1 MKRQSIADAA
11 ARMSAPGL
19 PELPSQ
25 GSHEAVSLVVRGGE
39 LIAIVPN
46 GTGDDQVEGRAT
58 VLRGCLR
65 LEDERVLTFQVP
77 VGLGSTSF
85 EDLSATLHPDDAD
98 TDEASE
104 AASSA
109 LTARDIMAREIVTVG
124 SDMLVED
131 AAKLLAYHNISGM
144 PVEDPDGKV
153 VGIVSEADVIGHI
166 GAIVSDVMTEDV
178 ISVGEEATVEEIAT
192 LLAKH
197 RIKRVPVMTNGAIR
211 GMVSRSDIVRA
222 IADRS

>member
-11 ARMSAPGL
+11 ARMPAPGL
-19 PELPSQ
+19 PDLPSADGQ
-25 GSHEAVSLVVRGGE
+25 EAVCLVVRGGD
-39 LIAIVPN
+39 LIAVVPRN
-46 GTGDDQVEGRAT
+46 TPDEQIEGGAVMVRGT
-58 VLRGCLR
+58 LR

-77 VGLGSTSF
+77 AGPGTTSFVDLSTS
-85 EDLSATLHPDDAD
+85 LHPDHAG
-98 TDEASE
+98 A
-104 AASSA
+104 AASPTTA
-109 LTARDIMAREIVTVG
+109 LTARDIMSREIVTVG

-166 GAIVSDVMTEDV
+166 GAIVADVMTEDV

-192 LLAKH
+192 LLARH
-197 RIKRVPVMTNGAIR
+197 RIKRVPVMQNGELR

-222 IADRS
+222 IATRS

>member
-11 ARMSAPGL
+11 ARLSAAGL
-19 PELPSQ
+19 PDLPSGGGQ
-25 GSHEAVSLVVRGGE
+25 EAVSLVVRGGE
-39 LIAIVPN
+39 LIAIVPS
-46 GTGDDQVEGRAT
+46 GTDDSQVEMNAT

-77 VGLGSTSF
+77 VGRGSTSF
-85 EDLSATLHPDDAD
+85 EDLHASLHPDTA
-98 TDEASE
+98 EAS
-104 AASSA
+104 APVGGV
-109 LTARDIMAREIVTVG
+109 LKARDIMAREIVTVG

-144 PVEDPDGKV
+144 PVEDPDGKI

-166 GAIVSDVMTEDV
+166 GAIVSDVMSENV

-192 LLAKH
+192 LLATH
-197 RIKRVPVMTNGAIR
+197 RIKRVPVMANGSVR

-222 IADRS
+222 IATRT

>member
-11 ARMSAPGL
+11 ARMPAPGL
-19 PELPSQ
+19 PDLPSSDGQ
-25 GSHEAVSLVVRGGE
+25 EAVCLAVRGGD
-39 LIAIVPN
+39 LIAVVPRN
-46 GTGDDQVEGRAT
+46 TSDDQIEARA
-58 VLRGCLR
+58 VLVRGTLR

-77 VGLGSTSF
+77 VGPETTTF
-85 EDLSATLHPDDAD
+85 VDLSASLHPDQAGA
-98 TDEASE
+98 TASPTT
-104 AASSA
+104 A
-109 LTARDIMAREIVTVG
+109 LRARDIMSREIVTVG

-166 GAIVSDVMTEDV
+166 GAIVQDVMTEDV
-178 ISVGEEATVEEIAT
+178 ISVGEAATVEQIAT
-192 LLAKH
+192 LLAEH
-197 RIKRVPVMTNGAIR
+197 RIKRVPVMENGQIR

-222 IADRS
+222 IARA

>member
-1 MKRQSIADAA
+1 MKRQSIAEAA
-11 ARMSAPGL
+11 ARISAPGL
-19 PELPSQ
+19 PDLPSADGQ
-25 GSHEAVSLVVRGGE
+25 EAVSLVVRGGE
-39 LIAIVPN
+39 LIAVVPRDTED
-46 GTGDDQVEGRAT
+46 GQVEARALVVRGR
-58 VLRGCLR
+58 LR

-77 VGLGSTSF
+77 VGAGSTSF
-85 EDLSATLHPDDAD
+85 EDLRASLHLERAEAT
-98 TDEASE
+98 
-104 AASSA
+104 AATAGA
-109 LTARDIMAREIVTVG
+109 LKARDIMAREIVTVA

-166 GAIVSDVMTEDV
+166 GAIVSDVMTEHV

-192 LLAKH
+192 LLAEH
-197 RIKRVPVMTNGAIR
+197 RIKRVPVMTDGTVR

-222 IADRS
+222 IARA

>member
-19 PELPSQ
+19 PALPSSE
-25 GSHEAVSLVVRGGE
+25 GHEAVSLVVRGGE
-39 LIAIVPN
+39 LIAIVPH
-46 GTGDDQVEGRAT
+46 GTGDGQVEGSAT

-77 VGLGSTSF
+77 VGPGSTSF
-85 EDLSATLHPDDAD
+85 EDLSADLHPDHA
-98 TDEASE
+98 E
-104 AASSA
+104 AAA
-109 LTARDIMAREIVTVG
+109 TTDAVLKARDIMAREIVTVG

-192 LLAKH
+192 LLARH
-197 RIKRVPVMTNGAIR
+197 RIKRVPVMANGAIR

-222 IADRS
+222 IAAQS

>member
-1 MKRQSIADAA
+1 MKRQSITDAA
-11 ARMSAPGL
+11 ARLAAPGL
-19 PELPSQ
+19 PDLPSDDGQ
-25 GSHEAVSLVVRGGE
+25 EAVSLVVRGGE
-39 LIAIVPN
+39 LIAIVPRD
-46 GTGDDQVEGRAT
+46 TADDQVEARAL
-58 VLRGCLR
+58 VVRGYLR

-77 VGLGSTSF
+77 VGAGTTSF
-85 EDLSATLHPDDAD
+85 EDLSASLRP
-98 TDEASE
+98 E
-104 AASSA
+104 AAEAAPPARTA

-166 GAIVSDVMTEDV
+166 GAIVADVMTEDV
-178 ISVGEEATVEEIAT
+178 ISVGEDATVEEIAT

-197 RIKRVPVMTNGAIR
+197 RIKRVPVMSNGAIR

-222 IADRS
+222 IAAGS

>member
-1 MKRQSIADAA
+1 MKRLSIAEAA

-19 PELPSQ
+19 PDLPSAD
-25 GSHEAVSLVVRGGE
+25 SHEAVSLVVRGGE
-39 LIAIVPN
+39 LIAIVPR
-46 GTGDDQVEGRAT
+46 GTDDGQVEGRAT

-77 VGLGSTSF
+77 VGSASTSF
-85 EDLSATLHPDDAD
+85 EDLRAELHPETAEATAAADA
-98 TDEASE
+98 S
-104 AASSA
+104 
-109 LTARDIMAREIVTVG
+109 LKARDIMAREIVTVA

-178 ISVGEEATVEEIAT
+178 ISVGEDATVEEIAT
-192 LLAKH
+192 LLAQH
-197 RIKRVPVMTNGAIR
+197 RIKRVPVMANGAIR

-222 IADRS
+222 IAARS

>member
-11 ARMSAPGL
+11 ARVSAPGL
-19 PELPSQ
+19 PALPSDDCQ
-25 GSHEAVSLVVRGGE
+25 EAVSLVVRGGE
-39 LIAIVPN
+39 LIAIVPRN
-46 GTGDDQVEGRAT
+46 TPDDQVESRALL
-58 VLRGCLR
+58 VRGTLR
-65 LEDERVLTFQVP
+65 LEDERVLTFQVA
-77 VGLGSTSF
+77 VGQGSTSF
-85 EDLSATLHPDDAD
+85 EDLSASLHP
-98 TDEASE
+98 EH
-104 AASSA
+104 AAAAGAGGPA
-109 LTARDIMAREIVTVG
+109 LKARDIMAREIVTVG

-144 PVEDPDGKV
+144 PVEDPDGMV

-192 LLAKH
+192 LLAAH
-197 RIKRVPVMTNGAIR
+197 RIKRVPVMENGAVR

-222 IADRS
+222 IAART

>member
-11 ARMSAPGL
+11 ARVSAPGL
-19 PELPSQ
+19 PALPADDGQ
-25 GSHEAVSLVVRGGE
+25 EAVSLVVRGGE
-39 LIAIVPN
+39 LIAVVPR
-46 GTGDDQVEGRAT
+46 GTDDSQVEANA
-58 VLRGCLR
+58 VLLRGCLR

-77 VGLGSTSF
+77 VGAASTSF
-85 EDLSATLHPDDAD
+85 EDLHASLHPDHA
-98 TDEASE
+98 E
-104 AASSA
+104 AAA
-109 LTARDIMAREIVTVG
+109 PANNGLTARDIMAREIVTVG

-192 LLAKH
+192 LLATH
-197 RIKRVPVMTNGAIR
+197 RIKRVPVMVDGAIR

-222 IADRS
+222 IAART

>member
-11 ARMSAPGL
+11 ARMPAPGL
-19 PELPSQ
+19 PDLPSADGQ
-25 GSHEAVSLVVRGGE
+25 EAVSLVVRGGE
-39 LIAIVPN
+39 LLAIVPRN
-46 GTGDDQVEGRAT
+46 TPDDSVETSAL

-65 LEDERVLTFQVP
+65 LEDERVLTFQVQ
-77 VGLGSTSF
+77 VGPGSTSF
-85 EDLSATLHPDDAD
+85 EDLSADLHPE
-98 TDEASE
+98 TTEASTPSD
-104 AASSA
+104 AG
-109 LTARDIMAREIVTVG
+109 LKARDIMAREIVTVG

-178 ISVGEEATVEEIAT
+178 ISVGEDATVEEIAT
-192 LLAKH
+192 LLARH
-197 RIKRVPVMTNGAIR
+197 RIKRVPVMSNGAIR

-222 IADRS
+222 IATGA

>member
-11 ARMSAPGL
+11 TRVSAPGL
-19 PELPSQ
+19 PDLPSDD
-25 GSHEAVSLVVRGGE
+25 GHEAVSLVVRGGE
-39 LIAIVPN
+39 LIAIVPS
-46 GTGDDQVEGRAT
+46 GTADDQVEARAI

-77 VGLGSTSF
+77 VGTSSTSF
-85 EDLSATLHPDDAD
+85 EDLRASLHAEHAQS
-98 TDEASE
+98 TAEAE
-104 AASSA
+104 AI
-109 LTARDIMAREIVTVG
+109 LKARDIMAREIVTVG

-166 GAIVSDVMTEDV
+166 GAIVSDVMTENV
-178 ISVGEEATVEEIAT
+178 ISVDEEATVEEIAT
-192 LLAKH
+192 LLAQH
-197 RIKRVPVMTNGAIR
+197 RIKRVPVMNNGALR

-222 IADRS
+222 IARA